1 MIKMCSIDI
10 CLSRA
15 KRNYRQ
21 EQLYQIEGFKRFK
34 ELEKIVGEKIVVGG
48 YYLATARYNIDGI
61 NDIIVLIVGL

>member
-21 EQLYQIEGFKRFK
+21 EQFYQIERFKRFK

-48 YYLATARYNIDGI
+48 YYLAIARYNIE
-61 NDIIVLIVGL
+61 V

>member
-1 MIKMCSIDI
+1 MCSIDI

-21 EQLYQIEGFKRFK
+21 EQFYQIERFKRFK

-48 YYLATARYNIDGI
+48 YYLAIARYNIE
-61 NDIIVLIVGL
+61 V